1 MKRIFHKKVLC
12 LSGQHNNVLSDMEKR
27 NKQKQVVFLPNKINP
42 INPEFTKNQKS
53 VFIQPSGER
62 DQDWDVQ
69 NNSLDIDITIETF
82 IIKVLISRLVSRL
95 LKPNNQDWYWDFKK
109 MS

>member
-12 LSGQHNNVLSDMEKR
+12 LSGQHNTVLSDMEKK
-27 NKQKQVVFLPNKINP
+27 NKHKQVVFLPNKIYS

-62 DQDWDVQ
+62 DQDWDIQ
-69 NNSLDIDITIETF
+69 NTT
-82 IIKVLISRLVSRL
+82 VLLLRL
-95 LKPNNQDWYWDFKK
+95 LLRLL
-109 MS
+109 